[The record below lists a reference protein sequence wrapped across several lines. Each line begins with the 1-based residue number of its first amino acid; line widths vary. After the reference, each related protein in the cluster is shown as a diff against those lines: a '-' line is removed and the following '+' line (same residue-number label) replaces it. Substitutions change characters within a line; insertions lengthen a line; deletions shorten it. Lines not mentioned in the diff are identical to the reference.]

1 MRTIKFRGKSKK
13 TNDWVYGYLYVTN
26 NGEYEICQYSKDSNI
41 ENINESVI
49 PDTVGQFTGLLDKN
63 GNEIYE
69 GDIVKW
75 DEFTGN
81 RYGVISWLCFSFCV
95 VYYRRTGTEVKY
107 ELSEDDEV
115 IGNIHDNPELL

>member
-13 TNDWVYGYLYVTN
+13 TNEWVYGYLYVTN

-49 PDTVGQFTGLLDKN
+49 PDTVGQFTGILDIN
-63 GNEIYE
+63 GKEIYE

-75 DEFTGN
+75 NKFTEN
-81 RYGVISWLCFSFCV
+81 RYGVITWRNFGFCV
-95 VYYRRTGTEVKY
+95 IHYRLTGTEVKY

-115 IGNIHDNPELL
+115 IGDIHDNSEPL